1 MNKSVNLRLDS
12 LLYNE
17 LEKRAKKEFLQVDE
31 LIEDIIRRSMLTYK
45 RGIASGDK
53 KVDDKLIGIFSRSK
67 RGRKRK

>member
-53 KVDDKLIGIFSRSK
+53 KEDDKIIGICSRSK